1 MVFGSEVIQIFFV
14 SSEVIQIFFVSS
26 EVIQIFVVIEAIQV
40 RLGMLGLIALVP
52 EVCGK

>member
-1 MVFGSEVIQIFFV
+1 MVLKLFRYG
-14 SSEVIQIFFVSS
+14 SS
-26 EVIQIFVVIEAIQV
+26 EVIQIFVVLVIEAIQV

>member
-1 MVFGSEVIQIFFV
+1 MVIDAIQVRLGMLGLIALVPEVCG
-14 SSEVIQIFFVSS
+14 S